1 MKKIKNTLIIDDDQV
16 LITLIRL
23 LVKKNEHFES
33 CKDFQNGKKAL
44 DYIQNILDQEQELP
58 DLILLDLNMPI
69 MDGWEFLDHL
79 SALPLQKEIPVYI
92 VTSSIDPNDI
102 EKSKSYKMIKGYM
115 MKPVTPG
122 KLINIIETISQ

>member
-1 MKKIKNTLIIDDDQV
+1 MKTIKNTLIIDDDQV

-23 LVKKNEHFES
+23 LVRKNEYFEN

-44 DYIQNILDQEQELP
+44 DYIQNILDNNQELP

-69 MDGWEFLDHL
+69 MDGWEFLDIL
-79 SALPLQKEIPVYI
+79 SSLPLEREIPVYI
-92 VTSSIDPNDI
+92 VTSSIDPNDL
-102 EKSKSYKMIKGYM
+102 EKADSYKMIKGYM

-122 KLINIIETISQ
+122 KLIDILENITA